1 MRTSKAR
8 AGRRAGQAC
17 HRRWSAYGKHLPLHT
32 QGGSRMRESRT
43 YGSVRGACDET
54 HVPTATQAGLHHA
67 PRRRGGCVAARGARA
82 AAVPVIGYFSGRSPA
97 SDGPMLSAFRQGF
110 SETGFVEGRKV
121 GTSAC
126 RSWSTISFVAKLR
139 LLSPVV
145 ARPRHRRPR
154 RRPRLFQSSSIS
166 GATPWRRALSPVS
179 ADQEATSPA

>member
-82 AAVPVIGYFSGRSPA
+82 AAVPVIGFLDS
-97 SDGPMLSAFRQGF
+97 
-110 SETGFVEGRKV
+110 
-121 GTSAC
+121 
-126 RSWSTISFVAKLR
+126 
-139 LLSPVV
+139 
-145 ARPRHRRPR
+145 
-154 RRPRLFQSSSIS
+154 
-166 GATPWRRALSPVS
+166 
-179 ADQEATSPA
+179 TSPDVHMNLFPLTFYFLFPALPSTEHRV